1 MLKTSFEAVTRFFK
15 ELRRRKV
22 IRVAIVYAVVAGVV
36 AEVGSNTFA
45 ALHLPDWA
53 LTLVL
58 VLLIL
63 GFPIAIVLAWALE
76 LTPTG
81 IRAELELPAP
91 SAPAARTT
99 PSSRPL
105 IGRSGPASQRAVRPG
120 IVSAAPA
127 EDDAP
132 AADPGRA
139 RRAVVAALRH
149 DLRTPMN
156 AILGYGG
163 VLVVEAEELGI
174 TALVP
179 DIQRLHTAG
188 KKLLE
193 RSIACCLPVPR
204 PRTSTSTRYGDA
216 CTRSCSVRPR
226 HWSSSHS
233 SSSQAPAAP
242 SARR

>member
-1 MLKTSFEAVTRFFK
+1 MLKTWFEAVPRFFK
-15 ELRRRKV
+15 ELKRRKV
-22 IRVAIVYAVVAGVV
+22 IKVATVYAIVAGVV

-53 LTLVL
+53 LTLVI

-63 GFPIAIVLAWALE
+63 GFPIGIVLAWALE
-76 LTPTG
+76 ITPTG
-81 IRAELELPAP
+81 IRAEQELPAP
-91 SAPAARTT
+91 SAPAARTAL
-99 PSSRPL
+99 SSRVL
-105 IGRSGPASQRAVRPG
+105 IGRSGPAAQRAARPG

-139 RRAVVAALRH
+139 RRAVVAGLRH

-156 AILGYGG
+156 AVLGYGG

-174 TALVP
+174 VPLVP
-179 DIQRLHTAG
+179 DIQR
-188 KKLLE
+188 E
-193 RSIACCLPVPR
+193 RNYWSRSIACCLPVPR

-216 CTRSCSVRPR
+216 CTKSCCIRPR
-226 HWSSSHS
+226 RWSSSHS
-233 SSSQAPAAP
+233 SSSPAPPAP
-242 SARR
+242 SVRR